1 MTSLGEVL
9 ARRDIVVCPG
19 VPNPLFARLA
29 AEAGFPAVYTTGAG
43 IANMA
48 LGLPDI
54 GLATMS
60 ELLEVNRNVVRS
72 VDVPVIADIDTG
84 YGGVVNVRR
93 TVEEFEHAG
102 VAAVQLEDQV
112 NPKRCGHFTGKTVVP
127 VQTMVERVVAA
138 VEARRSDDLWII
150 ARTDARQ
157 VEGLASAISRA
168 HAYRAAGADAIFVE
182 APETIDELRAIPH
195 EIDAPLVVNMVE
207 GGVTPIVPA
216 DELAA
221 MGYRVVLFAN
231 ALSRLACAAAIR
243 GLQTLRAHGTTTPIV
258 DDMLGWE
265 QRQAIVGLPA
275 WQAFEAGVVERA
287 NEISTAAQP
296 EREDPPE

>member
-1 MTSLGEVL
+1 MTSIRGLL
-9 ARRDIVVCPG
+9 AQHEILVCPG

-29 AEAGFPAVYTTGAG
+29 VEAGFPAVYTTGAG

-93 TVEEFEHAG
+93 TIEEFEHAG
-102 VAAVQLEDQV
+102 VAAVQIEDQV
-112 NPKRCGHFTGKTVVP
+112 NPKRCGHFAGKSVVP
-127 VQTMVERVVAA
+127 LGVMVERVVAA
-138 VEARRSDDLWII
+138 VETRRSDHLWII

-157 VEGLASAISRA
+157 VEGLASAIARSQ
-168 HAYRAAGADAIFVE
+168 AYLAAGADAIFIE
-182 APETIDELRAIPH
+182 APQTMDELRAIPS
-195 EIDAPLVVNMVE
+195 EIEAPLVVNMVE
-207 GGVTPIVPA
+207 GGSTPIVRA

-231 ALSRLACAAAIR
+231 ALSRLASAAVIR
-243 GLQTLRAHGTTTPIV
+243 GLETLKAHGTTTPIV
-258 DDMLGWE
+258 DQMLGWE
-265 QRQAIVGLPA
+265 RRQAIVGLSA
-275 WQAFEAGVVERA
+275 WQAFEADVVNRA
-287 NEISTAAQP
+287 AEISAPIHPA
-296 EREDPPE
+296 

>member
-1 MTSLGEVL
+1 MTTLRQAL
-9 ARRDIVVCPG
+9 TRDQILVCPG

-43 IANMA
+43 IANMS

-60 ELLEVNRNVVRS
+60 EMLEVNRNVVRS

-84 YGGVVNVRR
+84 YGGVINVRR

-102 VAAVQLEDQV
+102 VAAVQIEDQV
-112 NPKRCGHFTGKTVVP
+112 NPKRCGHFAGKTVAP
-127 VQTMVERVVAA
+127 TETMVERVVAA
-138 VEARRSDDLWII
+138 VEARRSEDLLII

-157 VEGLASAISRA
+157 VEGLASAIARSRA
-168 HAYRAAGADAIFVE
+168 YLAAGADAIFVE
-182 APETIDELRAIPH
+182 APQTMDELRAIPG

-221 MGYRVVLFAN
+221 MGYRIVLFAN
-231 ALSRLACAAAIR
+231 ALSRLASAAVIR
-243 GLQTLRAHGTTTPIV
+243 GLETLEEHGTTTPIV
-258 DDMLGWE
+258 AEMLGWE
-265 QRQAIVGLPA
+265 RRQAIVGLPA
-275 WQAFEAGVVERA
+275 WQAFEADVA
-287 NEISTAAQP
+287 NKASEVSAARLP
-296 EREDPPE
+296 AREDTAP